1 MAATHEIYYFNCDFD
16 QKMIVSQVKTVF
28 SGLRMKVT
36 EYDDDPAATVDQSLI
51 QFPVLETWKD
61 EVFFSFG
68 LDFMYRGYLFPA
80 YYIPSLDG
88 SASR

>member
-1 MAATHEIYYFNCDFD
+1 
-16 QKMIVSQVKTVF
+16 
-28 SGLRMKVT
+28 MKVT